1 MSEKKSKTSGK
12 KSKEIVEGRA
22 GFLLNCLCCPF
33 VCPIITIYRY
43 FTTYCLPCISVLF
56 LRFTGAFHKIIC
68 CCQKWP
74 YEDSI
79 FNGAKALGDHSKN
92 DPGKQTAEQMEAE
105 TDWVR
110 AKDLASFEG
119 KRPQLFEGEI
129 EPADLCQGAVG
140 DCWLVAA
147 MACASE
153 NAHTI
158 RQAFVTK
165 EYNKRGLY
173 KVKIFDP
180 FLKKKVVITVD
191 DRIPCAKGTK
201 KPRFMSPHGC
211 ELWAIIM
218 EKAFAKYC
226 GSYAGLDGGFTL
238 WAWHALT
245 GDNVFQMTRD
255 RRDQWYREDMVA
267 IEDKNDK
274 RACGF
279 RKRNEVFSVDDLWNL
294 MVKYGNKKSLMSA
307 AITKDVNSSY
317 AGPNGEQMLEDEGLV
332 AGHAYSVLKA
342 VEVTNSKELHLFNV
356 KLGVDLSK
364 GESHRLVFIRNP
376 WGSFEWKGQWS
387 DKSSKWKEFPYIA
400 KKLNFTDADDGAF
413 WMSWTDFMSVFSMI
427 NVCDRTTQKD
437 ASLDINENDGSWGII
452 KGCLCSCKDHWLC
465 CHGLRNLYCSRVSSD
480 ETMDAAEKGGCCCKG
495 CYLKVDL

>member
-1 MSEKKSKTSGK
+1 
-12 KSKEIVEGRA
+12 
-22 GFLLNCLCCPF
+22 
-33 VCPIITIYRY
+33 
-43 FTTYCLPCISVLF
+43 
-56 LRFTGAFHKIIC
+56 
-68 CCQKWP
+68 
-74 YEDSI
+74 
-79 FNGAKALGDHSKN
+79 
-92 DPGKQTAEQMEAE
+92 
-105 TDWVR
+105 
-110 AKDLASFEG
+110 
-119 KRPQLFEGEI
+119 
-129 EPADLCQGAVG
+129 
-140 DCWLVAA
+140 
-147 MACASE
+147 
-153 NAHTI
+153 
-158 RQAFVTK
+158 
-165 EYNKRGLY
+165 
-173 KVKIFDP
+173 
-180 FLKKKVVITVD
+180 
-191 DRIPCAKGTK
+191 
-201 KPRFMSPHGC
+201 
-211 ELWAIIM
+211 
-218 EKAFAKYC
+218 
-226 GSYAGLDGGFTL
+226 
-238 WAWHALT
+238 
-245 GDNVFQMTRD
+245 
-255 RRDQWYREDMVA
+255 MVA

-364 GESHRLVFIRNP
+364 GESHRLVFVRNP